1 MWVEFVV
8 GSRPC
13 SKGFFRVL
21 QFFVPFQKPTFPN
34 SNLIWNPRATGLS
47 VENCL
52 VSPLLS
58 KVDLFI
64 YYFYFF
70 TRIFVMFLKTVTTG
84 FLIASLFFSQVP
96 KLVVRQHGVIYYNYQ
111 KLILIFLSYLNFV
124 KAVRFKY
131 HSP

>member
-1 MWVEFVV
+1 
-8 GSRPC
+8 
-13 SKGFFRVL
+13 
-21 QFFVPFQKPTFPN
+21 
-34 SNLIWNPRATGLS
+34 
-47 VENCL
+47 
-52 VSPLLS
+52 
-58 KVDLFI
+58 
-64 YYFYFF
+64 
-70 TRIFVMFLKTVTTG
+70 MFLKTVTTG